1 MEKTFCL
8 ILYNR
13 GGTELK
19 EIGLRREIKKLS
31 MYQPEEWEPEDE
43 QTDELEELEHKLT
56 KEFPDYPDTT
66 IKEMV
71 QQIYSATHPPKQPEQ
86 KAPAPEPVEGKA
98 GEEGAQTSDKKPGKL
113 KSLIPAAGRDKKSN
127 EMFLLNNFEAL
138 NVDIP
143 DNREKF
149 RAYFL
154 GEIDANKSALKDKEG
169 RENKEKLKK
178 KFLDEDEE
186 AAAALNK
193 EEGVDSRNNLRK
205 NLSSRLG
212 APP

>member
-1 MEKTFCL
+1 
-8 ILYNR
+8 
-13 GGTELK
+13 
-19 EIGLRREIKKLS
+19 

-86 KAPAPEPVEGKA
+86 KAPPPEPVEAKA
-98 GEEGAQTSDKKPGKL
+98 GEEGAMTSDKRPGKL
-113 KSLIPAAGRDKKSN
+113 KSLVPAAGRDKKSN
-127 EMFLLNNFEAL
+127 EMFLLNAFEAL

-154 GEIDANKSALKDKEG
+154 GQIDANKSAAKDAKE
-169 RENKEKLKK
+169 RDNKEKK

-193 EEGVDSRNNLRK
+193 EERVDSRTHLRK

-212 APP
+212 APPYL